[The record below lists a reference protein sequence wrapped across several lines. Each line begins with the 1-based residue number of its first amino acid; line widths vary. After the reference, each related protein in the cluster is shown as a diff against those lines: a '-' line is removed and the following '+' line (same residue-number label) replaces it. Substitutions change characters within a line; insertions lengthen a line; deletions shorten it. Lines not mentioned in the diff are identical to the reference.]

1 MYEEGTMPN
10 ISNYYPSCLPATS
23 FNFPLIKSGGVL
35 QNKIHQV
42 WEATQAPV
50 PMIVQG
56 GLAVASFLLQNLI
69 DVEKPNGQIVPPNQ
83 YFVAAAES
91 GERKTTVDNQF
102 FAEIDELESELDQ
115 KFAEEVRDYEL
126 ALTIWKARKNGLL
139 KVVARNGSPV
149 AIEELYEHEQFKPDH
164 PIRAGIRTLSDV
176 TPAAAMALFD
186 REAIQSTILRSSEGE
201 EILSGHAAQKLSLW
215 NSLWSGDAVRV
226 DRKTSTSCVVR
237 PRTTLYV
244 QAQPSVLQRFVS
256 KGGENA
262 RGIGFFART
271 HITFPAT
278 TQGMRPVKEI
288 IKIPNDEYGAWV
300 KELFQHNVEV
310 ANTSNSERIIVRFDN
325 DAKGRWFVLANA
337 IEREIC
343 PGGRFA
349 GFGDHA
355 SKLAD
360 NIARM
365 AVLLHC
371 AEFGIKGELSLRTLD
386 DATALCFWFSNEF
399 IRLFQAPS
407 EEQRDYLSLQNWLNQ
422 KRAEGYRYLR
432 KNHVRKYCPNAL
444 RDAGKLNI
452 LINLMQNN
460 GEIRIGVFSKKTII
474 DLYPNYQDDQA
485 LLMSV
490 VNS

>member
-1 MYEEGTMPN
+1 MPN
-10 ISNYYPSCLPATS
+10 ISSYYISCLPTTS
-23 FNFPLIKSGGVL
+23 FNFPIIESGGVL
-35 QNKIHQV
+35 QDKVHQV
-42 WEATQAPV
+42 WEATQAPL
-50 PMIVQG
+50 PMVAQG

-83 YFVAAAES
+83 YFVAVAES

-102 FAEIDELESELDQ
+102 FAEINELESELDQ
-115 KFAEEVRDYEL
+115 KYAQKVRDHEL
-126 ALTIWKARKNGLL
+126 ALTIWQARKSGLL
-139 KVVARNGSPV
+139 REVAKYGSEE
-149 AIEELYEHEQFKPDH
+149 AIEELYKHEKLKPNH
-164 PIRAGIRTLSDV
+164 PPRAGIRTLSDV

-201 EILSGHAAQKLSLW
+201 EILSGHAARQLSLW
-215 NSLWSGDAVRV
+215 NSLWGGDPIRV
-226 DRKTSTSCVVR
+226 DRKTSNSCVVS

-244 QAQPSVLQRFVS
+244 QAQPSVMQRFIS
-256 KGGENA
+256 KGGGNA

-288 IKIPNDEYGAWV
+288 LKIPNHEYDTWV
-300 KELFQHNVEV
+300 QELFQRNIE
-310 ANTSNSERIIVRFDN
+310 AGKAPDFERTVIRFTN
-325 DAKGRWFVLANA
+325 DAKGHWFVMANE
-337 IEREIC
+337 IEREIRL
-343 PGGRFA
+343 GGRFE

-371 AEFGIKGELSLRTLD
+371 AEFGIKGEVSLRTLN
-386 DATALCFWFSNEF
+386 DASVLCFWFSNEF
-399 IRLFQAPS
+399 IRLFRAPS
-407 EEQRDYLSLQNWLNQ
+407 EEQSDYLSLQSWFNQ
-422 KRAEGYRYLR
+422 KRTEGFRYLR

-452 LINLMQNN
+452 LINLMQNS
-460 GEIRIGVFSKKTII
+460 GEIRMGVIAKKTII
-474 DLYPNYQDDQA
+474 DLYPNCQDDQA
-485 LLMSV
+485 LLMTV